1 MLQKSTVAT
10 LATVLVAC
18 MLVATPVAAQENQ
31 TINFE
36 HENAPNFY
44 IAHDKTK
51 AVHDMQWSSWTVYED
66 DQGDLADLD
75 VSLNDS
81 EDIDNPFSFTVTDIN
96 ESDFHRSPVDKE
108 NVSLLEASEWTTTGA
123 TVSDVETAAGVEALR
138 IEASAGDTAEMSNFS
153 VTSDENKRV
162 LGIALDVNSLG
173 SGATMD
179 ISVVD
184 EDGDAKTVMVADGAS
199 ESDQLIANGTG
210 EGYLLQH
217 RLGDLPTEANGDGTF
232 SNIQR
237 VEVAVSGGAA
247 DVEIAA
253 LNVEKKSEWVLG
265 SEKYQADD
273 DDELETR
280 DITEVDTAGDISI
293 TSLDT
298 MGATFDDAQL
308 HDLTFPAEKRLSD
321 LDMAN
326 LMVEQKQ
333 TGNQYPGYYG
343 TTTVYARLGLVDAYD
358 ISNANAVLKAN
369 QTFPSNYLVGVQV
382 KEGVSD
388 DTAFA
393 DIDGWTDETATFTTQ
408 DETYV
413 VDQTIQSGQD
423 HVLKITIKHP
433 TKEMFNA
440 YVTMGGGGG
449 GFFGGGGFI
458 GGFFEWFMGGLAAV
472 LGLLGIGAARSSSG
486 GA

>member
-1 MLQKSTVAT
+1 
-10 LATVLVAC
+10 
-18 MLVATPVAAQENQ
+18 
-31 TINFE
+31 
-36 HENAPNFY
+36 
-44 IAHDKTK
+44 
-51 AVHDMQWSSWTVYED
+51 
-66 DQGDLADLD
+66 
-75 VSLNDS
+75 
-81 EDIDNPFSFTVTDIN
+81 
-96 ESDFHRSPVDKE
+96 
-108 NVSLLEASEWTTTGA
+108 
-123 TVSDVETAAGVEALR
+123 
-138 IEASAGDTAEMSNFS
+138 
-153 VTSDENKRV
+153 
-162 LGIALDVNSLG
+162 
-173 SGATMD
+173 
-179 ISVVD
+179 
-184 EDGDAKTVMVADGAS
+184 
-199 ESDQLIANGTG
+199 
-210 EGYLLQH
+210 
-217 RLGDLPTEANGDGTF
+217 
-232 SNIQR
+232 
-237 VEVAVSGGAA
+237 
-247 DVEIAA
+247 
-253 LNVEKKSEWVLG
+253 
-265 SEKYQADD
+265 
-273 DDELETR
+273 
-280 DITEVDTAGDISI
+280 
-293 TSLDT
+293 